1 MEVVMSGTLGAAAEW
16 KEDREKITKAMKR
29 AIGMAGRIPYL
40 CADQLGEMMGMIMG
54 GVIGYYGRGTPIDDD
69 TCQRIVGVQEYVARV
84 RGFGTGRP
92 HIMMYEDDAGLWDG
106 HTRTRQ

>member
-1 MEVVMSGTLGAAAEW
+1 MGSTIQTPRVDGGGDVRHTRAAAEW

-54 GVIGYYGRGTPIDDD
+54 GVIGY
-69 TCQRIVGVQEYVARV
+69 
-84 RGFGTGRP
+84 
-92 HIMMYEDDAGLWDG
+92 LWEGNPD
-106 HTRTRQ
+106 